1 MSNRI
6 LKICSGLVLMSTMA
20 MGSLSSAQTLDDVLA
35 EARSVREAAQALFQQ
50 RVAEFNAT
58 PAAEQQRLI
67 QQAAVARTAI
77 AATVQEKT
85 NTFSANDLEISR
97 LATELRDKAN
107 ALGLSE
113 VFGLARQIAGDTTTI
128 LEQSLINAQF
138 SDGRV
143 AFLREFAEAN
153 TMASVDELERVAF
166 ELQQEIVASGQV
178 ARFAGTVV
186 EANGETLNTNVVR
199 IGPFTAVADGKY
211 LAYIPSLNR
220 LNVMPRQ
227 PEELLPNA
235 VALEAATSGYVQ
247 TIVDSTRGVLLGMF
261 VERPTI
267 EERIE
272 QGESV
277 GLIIIVVGA
286 LALIAFVYQ
295 LIYLIL
301 ARVAVTKQ
309 MRNLQ
314 NPTKDNA
321 LGRVLLAFKGD
332 GSKIEQDSE
341 VAELRISE
349 AVMREV
355 PGLERFQPFLRLAV
369 AAGPLLGL
377 VGTVVGMIITFQSI
391 TESGSSDPK
400 LMAGGIGQAMIATVL
415 GLGVAVPLLFAGALL
430 NSLSRSIVQIL
441 DEQSTGMLAD
451 NIEKRKHV

>member
-1 MSNRI
+1 MIGRI
-6 LKICSGLVLMSTMA
+6 QKICGGLALLTSVT
-20 MGSLSSAQTLDDVLA
+20 LSSLLSAQSIDEVLQNA
-35 EARSVREAAQALFQQ
+35 QSVREAEEALFQQ
-50 RVAEFNAT
+50 RVTEFNAT
-58 PAAEQQRLI
+58 PAAEQQRLM
-67 QQAAVARTAI
+67 QEARTQRQAI
-77 AATVQEKT
+77 AATVQEKS
-85 NTFSANDLEISR
+85 NQFAANDLEISR

-107 ALGLSE
+107 TLGLSE
-113 VFGLARQIAGDTTTI
+113 VFGLFRQIAGEATGK

-143 AFLREFAEAN
+143 EFLRNFSEAN
-153 TMASVDELERVAF
+153 TVAKTEELDRVYS
-166 ELQQEIVASGQV
+166 ELLREMTASGQV
-178 ARFAGTVV
+178 ARFQGTVV
-186 EANGETLNTNVVR
+186 QANGEPLDTSIVR
-199 IGPFTAVADGKY
+199 IGPFTAIADGKY
-211 LAYIPSLNR
+211 LAYIPALNR
-220 LNVMPRQ
+220 LNIMPRQ
-227 PEELLPNA
+227 PEDLLPSA
-235 VALEAATSGYVQ
+235 ERLEAATTGYVD
-247 TIVDSTRGVLLGMF
+247 TIVDSTRGVLLGMY
-261 VERPTI
+261 VERPTWG
-267 EERIE
+267 ERIE
-272 QGESV
+272 QGELV
-277 GLIIIVVGA
+277 GLIIIIVGA
-286 LALIAFVYQ
+286 LATLAFLYQ
-295 LIYLIL
+295 LVYLVF
-301 ARVAVTKQ
+301 ARISVSRQ

-314 NPTKDNA
+314 HPTKDNA

-332 GSKIEQDSE
+332 GSKIEEDAD

-355 PGLERFQPFLRLAV
+355 PRLERFQPFLRLAV

>member
-1 MSNRI
+1 MKSRI
-6 LKICSGLVLMSTMA
+6 LKICSGLTLLSTMVLS
-20 MGSLSSAQTLDDVLA
+20 SLVSAQTIDEVLQN
-35 EARSVREAAQALFQQ
+35 ARSVREAEQTLFQQ
-50 RVAEFNAT
+50 RAT
-58 PAAEQQRLI
+58 DFRAMPAAEQQRLMRE
-67 QQAAVARTAI
+67 AAASRSTI
-77 AATVQEKT
+77 SATVDEKT
-85 NTFSANDLEISR
+85 AQFSANDLEISR

-107 ALGLSE
+107 SLGLTE
-113 VFGLARQIAGDTTTI
+113 IFGLARQIAGDSTTI

-138 SDGRV
+138 DNGRV
-143 AFLREFAEAN
+143 AFLRQFSEAN
-153 TMASVDELERVAF
+153 GTATIAELERVWF
-166 ELQQEIVASGQV
+166 ELQQEMTGQGQV

-186 EANGETLNTNVVR
+186 QPNGEPLNTDVVR

-211 LAYIPSLNR
+211 LAYLPALNR
-220 LNVMPRQ
+220 LNIMPRQ
-227 PEELLPNA
+227 PEALLPNA
-235 VALEAATSGYVQ
+235 EALEAATSGYVQ
-247 TIVDSTRGVLLGMF
+247 AIVDSTRGVLLGMY
-261 VERPTI
+261 VERPSWG
-267 EERIE
+267 ERIE
-272 QGESV
+272 QGEQV
-277 GLIIIVVGA
+277 GLIIITVGV
-286 LALIAFVYQ
+286 LATLAFIFQ
-295 LIYLIL
+295 LIYLIF
-301 ARVAVTKQ
+301 ARMAVSRQ

-314 NPTKDNA
+314 QPTKDNA

-332 GSKIEQDSE
+332 DSKIEDDSD

-355 PGLERFQPFLRLAV
+355 PKLERFQPFLRLAV

-430 NSLSRSIVQIL
+430 NSLSRSIVQVL